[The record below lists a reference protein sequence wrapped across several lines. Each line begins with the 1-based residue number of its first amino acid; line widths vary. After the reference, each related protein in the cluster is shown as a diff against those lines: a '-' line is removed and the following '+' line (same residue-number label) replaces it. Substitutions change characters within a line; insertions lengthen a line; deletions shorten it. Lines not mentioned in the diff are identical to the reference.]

1 MKSNIWIQTYSG
13 KKFQLLSPKI
23 EDISIIDIAHA
34 LSMQCR
40 YTGHCNSFY
49 SIAQH
54 SVLVSH
60 QCNNYPLYGLL
71 HDASEAY
78 LSDISSPLKNSG
90 FFENYKYYESNLQKL
105 IIQKFIG
112 QVETNIIHKEVK
124 NADMELL
131 AVESY
136 KLMYPLHKEFKLTHL
151 NNSLITNIKITP
163 LDPLKARD
171 LFLNE
176 YIKLT
181 GDNTVLKELES
192 ILDDKK

>member
-1 MKSNIWIQTYSG
+1 MKTNIWIQTYTG

-40 YTGHCNSFY
+40 YTGHSKHFY

-60 QCNNYPLYGLL
+60 QCNLYPLYGLL

-90 FFENYKYYESNLQKL
+90 FFENYKFYEDKLQKL
-105 IIQKFIG
+105 IIEKFIG
-112 QVETNIIHKEVK
+112 KPETQIIHKEVK
-124 NADMELL
+124 EADMEMLS
-131 AVESY
+131 VESY
-136 KLMYPLHKEFKLTHL
+136 KLMQPLHPEFKLTHL
-151 NNSLITNIKITP
+151 KSHLIQNIEIEELVP
-163 LDPLKARD
+163 SQARNM
-171 LFLNE
+171 FLNR
-176 YIKLT
+176 YIELT
-181 GDNTVLKELES
+181 GDSSVYTELLN
-192 ILDDKK
+192 IQNGK